1 MKKEIVREKIF
12 SKRYEG
18 IRTSILVSDLPK
30 NILPTDSIDIEK
42 VEGYYSENNSWDD
55 HTNLIVYR
63 EREETDDELEKRKLF
78 WEKKKQESKKA
89 RFEQYIKLKKEFE
102 NAS

>member
-18 IRTSILVSDLPK
+18 IRISVPVSDLPK
-30 NILPTDSIDIEK
+30 NILHTDSIDIEK

-55 HTNLIVYR
+55 HTNLVVYR
-63 EREETDDELEKRKLF
+63 EREESDIEFTERK
-78 WEKKKQESKKA
+78 EEVKKLKEESKNQ
-89 RFEQYIKLKKEFE
+89 RYELYLKLKKEFE
-102 NAS
+102 LNS